1 MDATM
6 LSWLLVAGLLTLFTA
21 GTWFLWRAW
30 RSRQQ
35 RDRFIRQYRF
45 PPGLRMRLA
54 SRHPHREEHELGSVL
69 AGLRQYFLACL
80 DAPRYGIAKTVAM
93 PSKAVD
99 EAWHEF
105 ILMTRDYHAFCRKA
119 FGRYLHHTPKQQQD
133 EPLFHSVANTLH
145 LVRRRQAQA
154 AVASGA
160 VPLVFSI
167 DRQLGIRDGYLYDAK
182 EIEVVEAHR
191 RLLLLA
197 RRQGTNMDGEVDG
210 IFDGIGDGSGCGSG
224 CGSGN

>member
-1 MDATM
+1 MDATT
-6 LSWLLVAGLLTLFTA
+6 LPWLLPVAGLVAGVVA
-21 GTWFLWRAW
+21 AIYFLWRA
-30 RSRQQ
+30 RRNRQQ

-54 SRHPHREEHELGSVL
+54 SRHPHRQEHELGSVL

-80 DAPRYGIAKTVAM
+80 DAPRHGIAKSVAM

-119 FGRYLHHTPKQQQD
+119 FGKYLHHTPKQQLE

-145 LVRRRQAQA
+145 LVRRRQGQA

-167 DRQLGIRDGYLYDAK
+167 DRQLGMGDGYLYDAK
-182 EIEVVEAHR
+182 EIDVVEAHR
-191 RLLLLA
+191 RLLLA
-197 RRQGTNMDGEVDG
+197 RRRGVDVDGEVDD
-210 IFDGIGDGSGCGSG
+210 IFDGIGDGSGCG
-224 CGSGN
+224 N